1 MLWHL
6 RCTPILLL
14 LLGLFFLTGCASTY
28 RHMTESVLMF
38 DRQRAGLERKEITL
52 ENGLNYV
59 YLEGGA
65 GEPLMLLHGF
75 GGNKD
80 NFVRVARYLTP
91 HYRVI
96 LPDHIGFG
104 ESAHPPQ
111 ADYRPTAQA
120 ERLRTLALALGL
132 KAVHLGGN
140 SMGGHVAL
148 AYAARYPNE
157 VDSLWLLGSGGV
169 WRSAPTS
176 NVFDT
181 ISKSGYNPLLI
192 KSEEDYARLIPLIMS
207 DPPFMPRFAMNV
219 LAQERIRN
227 AELEERI
234 FPQMVND
241 PVDDRIVGL
250 NVPALVVWGEHDR
263 IVHVGT
269 AKVMQKLMPCSTVT
283 VMPGVGHVPMV
294 ERPEQSAKDYLRFR
308 DTLTEAGGHNS
319 HSVRPETVT
328 YSTNSVCSK

>member
-1 MLWHL
+1 MMRRL
-6 RCTPILLL
+6 RSNSILLL
-14 LLGLFFLTGCASTY
+14 LFALFLLSGCASTY
-28 RHMTESVLMF
+28 RHVTGSVLEF

-52 ENGLNYV
+52 ENGLHYV
-59 YLEGGA
+59 YLEGGE

-80 NFVRVARYLTP
+80 NFVRAARYLTP

-120 ERLRTLALALGL
+120 ERVRALALALGI
-132 KAVHLGGN
+132 KSVHLGGN
-140 SMGGHVAL
+140 SMGGHAAL

-157 VDSLWLLGSGGV
+157 VASLWLLGSGGV

-176 NVFDT
+176 EVFET
-181 ISKSGYNPLLI
+181 ISTRGHNPLLI
-192 KSEEDYARLIPLIMS
+192 KNEEDYARLIPLIMS
-207 DPPFMPRFAMNV
+207 DPPFMPRFVMNV
-219 LAQERIRN
+219 LAQERIHN

-241 PVDDRIVGL
+241 PLDDRIGGL
-250 NVPALVVWGEHDR
+250 NVPSLIVWGEHDR
-263 IVHVGT
+263 VVHVGT
-269 AKVMQKLMPCSTVT
+269 AKVMQKLMPCSTVI

-308 DTLTEAGGHNS
+308 ETLAGA
-319 HSVRPETVT
+319 
-328 YSTNSVCSK
+328 K